1 MSVLLLSIVFFLFDP
16 PIVYGSS
23 FKYNIQA
30 ILTHTHTHTHTTH
43 THTHTH
49 THHVTLKQLFYLTV
63 AIRWK
68 YRHALL
74 TISSCDHIITFTFDV
89 NITNINLYTS
99 VFTGKTCGSKK
110 RAESAEID

>member
-1 MSVLLLSIVFFLFDP
+1 MIQEQLPIHNVCQYYYYQWFFFLFDP

-23 FKYNIQA
+23 FKYNIQT
-30 ILTHTHTHTHTTH
+30 ILTHA
-43 THTHTH
+43 
-49 THHVTLKQLFYLTV
+49 HHITLKQLFYLTV

-68 YRHALL
+68 YRYALV
-74 TISSCDHIITFTFDV
+74 TISSCDHIIFFTFDV

-110 RAESAEID
+110 RAETVEID

>member
-23 FKYNIQA
+23 FKYNIQT
-30 ILTHTHTHTHTTH
+30 ILTHA
-43 THTHTH
+43 
-49 THHVTLKQLFYLTV
+49 HHITLKQLFYLTV

-68 YRHALL
+68 YRYALV

-99 VFTGKTCGSKK
+99 VFTVITCVSQQSQLKLI
-110 RAESAEID
+110 E

>member
-23 FKYNIQA
+23 FKYNIQT
-30 ILTHTHTHTHTTH
+30 ILTHA
-43 THTHTH
+43 
-49 THHVTLKQLFYLTV
+49 HHITLKQLFYLTV

-68 YRHALL
+68 YRYALV

-110 RAESAEID
+110 RAETAEID